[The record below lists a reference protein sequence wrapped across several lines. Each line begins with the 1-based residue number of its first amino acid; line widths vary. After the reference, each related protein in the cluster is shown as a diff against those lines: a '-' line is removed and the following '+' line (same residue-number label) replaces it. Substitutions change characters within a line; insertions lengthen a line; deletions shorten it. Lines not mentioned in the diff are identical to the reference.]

1 MRANEMAGRCVC
13 GKKLLDRD
21 AWRCGACARADVARR
36 ANAGI
41 EGVQRYRRD
50 GETER
55 DFVARLESQCPQ
67 CRAMLDRAGRL
78 GLPGVRVDEP
88 LHAAGVAPR
97 TRRAAPSWMRVRVRE
112 GRVAALPAGAGGDG
126 PGGPPPRHRPRRRAG
141 QPPFGTTT
149 PVFSQGQRAWMGRIG
164 KPGKIAR
171 GAAFGFTL
179 LKRYVSNRCI
189 EGRWQFAG

>member
-1 MRANEMAGRCVC
+1 MRANEMAGRCAC

-112 GRVAALPAGAGGDG
+112 GRVAALPAGGDSGHRARAGGSAASDG
-126 PGGPPPRHRPRRRAG
+126 RAEGKARTGRRHRTDSPGGGAD
-141 QPPFGTTT
+141 
-149 PVFSQGQRAWMGRIG
+149 AL
-164 KPGKIAR
+164 A
-171 GAAFGFTL
+171 GAARVLG
-179 LKRYVSNRCI
+179 
-189 EGRWQFAG
+189 GA